1 MSIIGAFHSG
11 GAILPG
17 LTLLLA
23 LASWGQTT
31 SQWRTRD
38 VTRLSQMQVSQY
50 LKRSDVIFV
59 PVGAIEAQGANPSN
73 REYIGPLGSAA
84 QMAEEVDAVY
94 LPNLCYFYPGST
106 ITSSATVYI
115 SIPLG
120 ETYLKAIAHS
130 LLRQGFKTQIWVWH
144 AHGPS
149 PLYVGAMARDFF
161 EETHVP
167 ILAINASEAERAYK
181 NQKDKIMYGKYA
193 FVGHI
198 EDMPLAGEVPAR
210 PMHTRGAMADDSGL
224 ATLNR
229 MKLASSLALGYW
241 WSDPEA
247 HGAGGGRKLPAT
259 AEERAEWGKIG
270 RQQLAAVVKTMD
282 LKTVISALQ
291 QHAKFTQDEIVPKFR
306 TLLPES
312 EK

>member
-1 MSIIGAFHSG
+1 
-11 GAILPG
+11 
-17 LTLLLA
+17 
-23 LASWGQTT
+23 
-31 SQWRTRD
+31 
-38 VTRLSQMQVSQY
+38 MQVSQY

-84 QMAEEVDAVY
+84 QMAEEADAVY

-106 ITSSATVYI
+106 ITSSATVHI

-167 ILAINASEAERAYK
+167 ILAINASEAERQYK
-181 NQKDKIMYGKYA
+181 NQKDKIVYGKYA
-193 FVGHI
+193 LVGHI

-210 PMHTRGAMADDSGL
+210 PMQTRGAAADDSGL

-229 MKLASSLALGYW
+229 MKLAGSLELGYW

-247 HGAGGGRKLPAT
+247 HGANGGRKLPAT

-291 QHAKFTQDEIVPKFR
+291 QHAKFTQDEIVRSLGRCCLNPKMIGAARF
-306 TLLPES
+306 
-312 EK
+312 